1 MELCTARAI
10 SGLPRWRLFGGGTTR
25 SKQFRWQ
32 SNAWKITPS
41 NFNPSGTRYF
51 TNLTLKSSMSEE
63 TSSGTTLYGKDQP
76 DGVITMED
84 TRPVEKEYAEDVQ
97 NKAPEETSSE
107 ENQAF
112 ELFEKLDL
120 KIGSDDTYSILLLG
134 GGGLAALYLAI
145 SIISAIDSVP
155 LIPKLMELVGLSY
168 TSWCSTRYLLF
179 KKNREELAAKIEEI
193 KQQVLGYDD

>member
-1 MELCTARAI
+1 
-10 SGLPRWRLFGGGTTR
+10 
-25 SKQFRWQ
+25 
-32 SNAWKITPS
+32 
-41 NFNPSGTRYF
+41 
-51 TNLTLKSSMSEE
+51 MSEE

-120 KIGSDDTYSILLLG
+120 KVCFLHN
-134 GGGLAALYLAI
+134 
-145 SIISAIDSVP
+145 
-155 LIPKLMELVGLSY
+155 
-168 TSWCSTRYLLF
+168 WCSTHL
-179 KKNREELAAKIEEI
+179 N
-193 KQQVLGYDD
+193 